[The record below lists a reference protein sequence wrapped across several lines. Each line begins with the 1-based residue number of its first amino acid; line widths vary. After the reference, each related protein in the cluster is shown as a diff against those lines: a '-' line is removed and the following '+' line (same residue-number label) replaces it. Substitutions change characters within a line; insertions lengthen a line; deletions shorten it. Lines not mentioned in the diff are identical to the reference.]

1 MMVNATAKN
10 NTLHWAWIILA
21 VCFVNLFIN
30 YAIRLGYGTILPEM
44 IRTMGITRKDGG
56 QIFNAYFYAYIVFS
70 PFVGYLTDRLGAR
83 VVIPAFGLVLGIGIL
98 FMGNAQSFWGAAI
111 PFVFVGIG
119 AAAMWT
125 PIITLVQ
132 RWFALHRRGMALGI
146 LSAGFGLGFA
156 ATGKLYPV
164 IVNHWSWRYCWYI
177 FGSAALCMIVIN
189 IILLRSKPEDTGR
202 APWGIREGETQ
213 VPSAVI
219 AKQQS
224 CYGEILSAKRFWII
238 AASYFSIGAT
248 LYMITTFMVD
258 YARYELGFPY
268 DKASFLASMHGMGQ
282 VVGVLTLPL
291 LSDFLGRKKTISI
304 SNLCIAATIVWIVLA
319 KGNINVLYAG
329 IFFFG
334 IFYGSTFPLYGACG
348 GDYFRKEII
357 GTVIGAFTPFYAFGA
372 ITAHWFGGYVR
383 DITGSFFIPFIVAI
397 VLAVIS
403 AVLMSVVK
411 KEPGTLVS

>member
-1 MMVNATAKN
+1 MPGNSSGKTEAV
-10 NTLHWAWIILA
+10 HWAWVILA

-83 VVIPAFGLVLGIGIL
+83 VVIPAFGLVLGLGTL
-98 FMGNAQSFWGAAI
+98 FMGSAQSFWGAAI
-111 PFVFVGIG
+111 PFLFVGIG

-164 IVNHWSWRYCWYI
+164 IVSHWSWRYCWYI
-177 FGSAALCMIVIN
+177 FGIAALCMIGIN
-189 IILLRSKPEDTGR
+189 ILLLRSRPEDKGR
-202 APWGIREGETQ
+202 LPWGSRVDEPPAAA
-213 VPSAVI
+213 PSV
-219 AKQQS
+219 KQQS
-224 CYGEILSAKRFWII
+224 CYGEILSAKRFWMI

-258 YARYELGFPY
+258 YARYELGFAY
-268 DKASFLASMHGMGQ
+268 ERASFLATMHGIGQ
-282 VVGVLTLPL
+282 VVGVLTIPL
-291 LSDFLGRKKTISI
+291 LSDYLGRKKTISI

-319 KGNINVLYAG
+319 RGNIGMLYMG
-329 IFFFG
+329 IFLFG

-383 DITGSFFIPFIVAI
+383 DVTGSFFIPFIVAI
-397 VLAVIS
+397 FLGVIAS
-403 AVLMSVVK
+403 GLMMLVK
-411 KEPGTLVS
+411 KEPDGQIT